1 MREQLNTVKEQH
13 DESFRDQKT
22 KIDELQARVA
32 QLEGER
38 ISLQEDFEKERQ
50 RSKQEMTEKD
60 KVLHKG
66 EIEQEKAK
74 QHYVDDLRDKETR
87 LKRSEARIAELGEEL
102 RARQEDHDKET
113 QLSRK
118 ELAEKEKDNENL
130 NTEIESKK
138 HELRHYVERFK
149 HQEEQHKSDLS
160 LKEIE
165 VKKLKQRLSQREK
178 EVKRLNEELGQFK
191 SRFAG
196 ICEKRVKQDQR
207 KVENILASNQQSEVE
222 NDFREFFDS
231 RREDARDIIQSLY
244 GSEEEIDV
252 HFYYPRIACTILET
266 AYEHAKDVKEAV
278 IDLFKVVTKN
288 MVLHA
293 PQEGYNF
300 RLKRTEG
307 SFDIYPISIDDLN
320 ASEKS
325 TDVLDA
331 LLISLKE
338 TAHICNLECLEK
350 DVTESSWKK
359 WTEWFAKDAS
369 VVHAPTREVLV
380 KLDSYIKA
388 CIRLT
393 WRMVTQLP
401 PLQLEYHFPRFDRH
415 IHKKTAYLNS
425 TEKNPGNE
433 ESLGEEILCYLW
445 PGLLDGGGRLILQGQ
460 VLCKMQR
467 EKLK

>member
-1 MREQLNTVKEQH
+1 MTRKTEIAYGQDLSYEKVTDKLA
-13 DESFRDQKT
+13 ESRTPKM
-22 KIDELQARVA
+22 ISRLENELQEAKKKILD
-32 QLEGER
+32 LEAKNEQNDNDGE
-38 ISLQEDFEKERQ
+38 
-50 RSKQEMTEKD
+50 M
-60 KVLHKG
+60 
-66 EIEQEKAK
+66 
-74 QHYVDDLRDKETR
+74 
-87 LKRSEARIAELGEEL
+87 LKR
-102 RARQEDHDKET
+102 
-113 QLSRK
+113 
-118 ELAEKEKDNENL
+118 EN
-130 NTEIESKK
+130 
-138 HELRHYVERFK
+138 
-149 HQEEQHKSDLS
+149 
-160 LKEIE
+160 
-165 VKKLKQRLSQREK
+165 
-178 EVKRLNEELGQFK
+178 G
-191 SRFAG
+191 FAG

-231 RREDARDIIQSLY
+231 SREDARDIIQSLY

-252 HFYYPRIACTILET
+252 HVYYPRIACIILEI
-266 AYEHAKDVKEAV
+266 AYEHANDVKEAV

-307 SFDIYPISIDDLN
+307 SFDIYPISIGDLN
-320 ASEKS
+320 TSEKS

-331 LLISLKE
+331 FLISLKE
-338 TAHICNLECLEK
+338 TAHICNLQCLEK
-350 DVTESSWKK
+350 DVAESSLKK
-359 WTEWFAKDAS
+359 WTEWFDKNVS
-369 VVHAPTREVLV
+369 LVHTPTQEVLV

-401 PLQLEYHFPRFDRH
+401 PLRLEYHSPRFDRH
-415 IHKKTAYLNS
+415 IHKKTAYQNT

-445 PGLLDGGGRLILQGQ
+445 PGLLDGGDRLILQGQ

-467 EKLK
+467 GKLK